1 MRKYPH
7 LLHISLINSFIY
19 YTNLPNSNIS
29 TVEYVSSNCTAL
41 IDNDCTGKKPRKT
54 FGISNQKKKISIEK
68 SISGTEN
75 SGEPQ
80 LLAHTPE
87 VISISCRCAY

>member
-7 LLHISLINSFIY
+7 LLHILIINSFIY
-19 YTNLPNSNIS
+19 YTKLPNSNIS

-41 IDNDCTGKKPRKT
+41 IDHVCTGKKTRKT
-54 FGISNQKKKISIEK
+54 FGISNQKKMCIEK

-80 LLAHTPE
+80 LLAHMPE